1 MTIRENVTQVLS
13 ELPDGVT
20 LVAASKT
27 RSPGEIQE
35 AIEAGVRI
43 IGENYVQEAESV
55 YRVIGDKAEW
65 HLIGRLQKNKV
76 KKAVGLFDMIE
87 TVDSVAIASEINKRC
102 AQIGRTMPI
111 LIEINSG
118 REVQKS
124 GVLPEKAVALARGIS
139 NLTNLKLMGLMTMGP
154 LLVNPEDLR
163 TYFRETKNLFEE
175 IRELNLPNASMKYL
189 SMGMTDSYKVAIE
202 EGANMVR
209 IGTRIFGERIDK

>member
-102 AQIGRTMPI
+102 SQIGKIMPV

-124 GVLPEKAVALARGIS
+124 GVLPEKAVALVREIS
-139 NLTNLKLMGLMTMGP
+139 NLPNLKLMGLMTMGP
-154 LLVNPEDLR
+154 LLVNPEGLR
-163 TYFRETKNLFEE
+163 THFRETKKLFEE

-209 IGTRIFGERIDK
+209 IGTRIFGERID